1 MRRHSFLSTAFA
13 GFLSATL
20 LVGCGDAGEQS
31 SGPTSSPMGTDEQP
45 GADEPM
51 NPDITPEQVAFVDE
65 LLATPLPQDD
75 ATGRIEAAGYTW
87 RLGTIDGEPQ
97 AVTMDYRTDR
107 LTLTTQD
114 GLVIDATWG

>member
-1 MRRHSFLSTAFA
+1 MTFELRTLGSLAATVLAGAFLVT
-13 GFLSATL
+13 GCTSAS
-20 LVGCGDAGEQS
+20 DADG
-31 SGPTSSPMGTDEQP
+31 GMTTPTESESEVIMDVTD
-45 GADEPM
+45 
-51 NPDITPEQVAFVDE
+51 EQVAFVED
-65 LLATPLPQDD
+65 LLATPLPQEE
-75 ATGRIEAAGYTW
+75 ATARIEEAGYVW

>member
-1 MRRHSFLSTAFA
+1 MNKRTIPSLAATVL
-13 GFLSATL
+13 LSATV
-20 LVGCGDAGEQS
+20 LVGCAESEDS
-31 SGPTSSPMGTDEQP
+31 TPTSSPTAESTEVETG
-45 GADEPM
+45 EPEV
-51 NPDITPEQVAFVDE
+51 NPDITAEQTAFVDE
-65 LLATPLPQDD
+65 ILATPLPQDEVT
-75 ATGRIEAAGYTW
+75 ARIEDAGYTW